1 MGKYCCICALATI
14 DFCQR
19 NTLIDASFLSTDQ
32 DSDVENEDETN
43 LVEGA
48 DEAEGEDEAD
58 DEVEDEADDEVEDE
72 ADDEVED
79 EADDEVERNDVTHG
93 SSKFRRIVKNIL
105 SENEQDRKKAYNEAT
120 SATLQDIASLL
131 LLSTGDNMKKRRIY
145 EEIIRKVDLANYN
158 PLKS

>member
-1 MGKYCCICALATI
+1 MGKYCCICTLATI

-19 NTLIDASFLSTDQ
+19 NALIDVSFLSTDQ

-43 LVEGA
+43 LEDGT
-48 DEAEGEDEAD
+48 DEAEGD
-58 DEVEDEADDEVEDE
+58 DKAG
-72 ADDEVED
+72 
-79 EADDEVERNDVTHG
+79 DEVERNDVTRS

-131 LLSTGDNMKKRRIY
+131 LLSTGETMKKRRIY
-145 EEIIRKVDLANYN
+145 KEITRKVELILICSSHN
-158 PLKS
+158 L